1 MSDFDPNSRLT
12 SPLLEDGNVEAT
24 SLGATPVEHED
35 DGTGI
40 PAIAEMDMDDDLGS
54 DLSEVDEAE
63 FDDFDPTTVA
73 LEDRPI
79 QEIDEEAARTLKAGK
94 KKGTTEGKKP
104 KEGKRDRKKRRRDE
118 DEDPDGER
126 LEGKRIRKPRP
137 DSERK
142 SRDGGAKDKKVAPED
157 DDAKLTPEE
166 RRVKALDKKMD
177 MALKNPNKRRRKKDE
192 VVSNPRL
199 FLVYV

>member
-1 MSDFDPNSRLT
+1 MSDSDLNSRAA
-12 SPLLEDGNVEAT
+12 SPLPEDGNVEA
-24 SLGATPVEHED
+24 SPVDHNED
-35 DGTGI
+35 GDGI
-40 PAIAEMDMDDDLGS
+40 PAPADLDIDDDLAS

-63 FDDFDPTTVA
+63 FEDFDPTTVA
-73 LEDRPI
+73 LEDRPV
-79 QEIDEEAARTLKAGK
+79 QEIDEEAARGLKASK
-94 KKGTTEGKKP
+94 KKGTAEGKKP
-104 KEGKRDRKKRRRDE
+104 KEGKRDKKKRRRDE

-126 LEGKRIRKPRP
+126 LEGKRVRKTRP
-137 DSERK
+137 DGERR
-142 SRDGGAKDKKVAPED
+142 SRDGGAKDKRVAAAQSDEN
-157 DDAKLTPEE
+157 LTPEE